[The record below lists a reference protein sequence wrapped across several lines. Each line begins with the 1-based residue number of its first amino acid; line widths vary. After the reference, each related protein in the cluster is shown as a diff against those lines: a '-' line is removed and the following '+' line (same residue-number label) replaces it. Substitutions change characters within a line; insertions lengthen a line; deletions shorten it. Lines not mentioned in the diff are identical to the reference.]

1 MKYSMD
7 WLIDQ
12 YENGKSLKFIY
23 FWGHTPK
30 YNEEMG
36 KHVFSQWYEA
46 PFTIGTTVYKTS
58 EHYMMAHKALLFND
72 IDTFSKIVTSNSP
85 SEAKELGRQIRNFDD
100 EIWNTYKYEIVKTG
114 NIHKFN
120 QNNELASF
128 LISTGNHVIVEAS
141 PVDAIWGIGMS
152 QDSPH
157 IDNLYMWRGQ
167 NLLGFALM
175 ETRDFLNE
183 HGNFKPSEFTPPW
196 MQYPEK
202 HPTDIFWRMGKGE
215 EILSDFSTTYSQLSE
230 GEKTFYQLTYPAPPK
245 WEEFY

>member
-12 YENGKSLKFIY
+12 YENGKPLKLLY

-30 YNEEMG
+30 YNEEIG
-36 KHVFSQWYEA
+36 KHVFSQWYKA

-58 EHYMMAHKALLFND
+58 EHYMMAQKALLFKNQE
-72 IDTFSKIVTSNSP
+72 IFSEIIACHKP
-85 SEAKELGRQIRNFDD
+85 SEVKELGREIKNFDD

-175 ETRDFLNE
+175 ETRDFLNT
-183 HGNFKPSEFTPPW
+183 HGHFILPEITPPW
-196 MQYPEK
+196 LLHPEQD
-202 HPTDIFWRMGKGE
+202 PADVFWRMGKGE
-215 EILSDFSTTYSQLSE
+215 DVIADFSKIYYALPE
-230 GEKTFYQLTYPAPPK
+230 AEKKFYQLAYPLPPG